1 MSRLHILSCS
11 NIENAG
17 QNECYDDDE
26 MMIVS
31 IQCCGASF
39 VDGNGSI
46 RDIVTFFVQS
56 PVNHQDQRIINKTIN
71 HIHKLYLTHRDTM
84 YKSCLS
90 IKIWI
95 YQNSLS
101 SSLCQVLKGV
111 KILSLKEYI
120 LVEN

>member
-1 MSRLHILSCS
+1 MSISRLHILSYT

-71 HIHKLYLTHRDTM
+71 HIHKLYLTHRDTGAASAS
-84 YKSCLS
+84 KFGF
-90 IKIWI
+90 I
-95 YQNSLS
+95 
-101 SSLCQVLKGV
+101 
-111 KILSLKEYI
+111 
-120 LVEN
+120 